1 METGLRHSPVVTGH
15 SDKTE
20 LRSDQAVSL
29 WRDPGLGMDIDMGTG
44 LLTTA

>member
-1 METGLRHSPVVTGH
+1 METGLRHSPVVTGR

-29 WRDPGLGMDIDMGTG
+29 WRDPGLGMDINMVTG